1 MICDADK
8 VSIRYNKMRKKNRHG
23 RQAADRMEL
32 QHATFER
39 SLRTMS
45 EKIVTL
51 NEEVIKG
58 ANQGTSTGKRRRDAE
73 RVVGSRSGEADAGGA
88 L

>member
-58 ANQGTSTGKRRRDAE
+58 QIKERYCQELCAKSLQAAE
-73 RVVGSRSGEADAGGA
+73 RSVVMQWRDR
-88 L
+88 